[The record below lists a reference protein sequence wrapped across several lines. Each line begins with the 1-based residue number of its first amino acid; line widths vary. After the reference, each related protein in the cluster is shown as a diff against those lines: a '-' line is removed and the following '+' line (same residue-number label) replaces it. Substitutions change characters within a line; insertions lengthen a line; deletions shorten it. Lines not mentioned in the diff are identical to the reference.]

1 MIVSTCV
8 FSEVQ
13 GVHRGMTGIGAEV
26 QSNSRGTRASSG
38 VSHRLSNEIDVNERP
53 HFDFLLV
60 KIAHTRGLARDLKLF
75 LAGGGGK
82 FAAAFGDRAV
92 SYRGSISMVS
102 STRRLSDSSL

>member
-38 VSHRLSNEIDVNERP
+38 VSHRLSNEIDVNE
-53 HFDFLLV
+53 
-60 KIAHTRGLARDLKLF
+60 
-75 LAGGGGK
+75 
-82 FAAAFGDRAV
+82 
-92 SYRGSISMVS
+92 
-102 STRRLSDSSL
+102 